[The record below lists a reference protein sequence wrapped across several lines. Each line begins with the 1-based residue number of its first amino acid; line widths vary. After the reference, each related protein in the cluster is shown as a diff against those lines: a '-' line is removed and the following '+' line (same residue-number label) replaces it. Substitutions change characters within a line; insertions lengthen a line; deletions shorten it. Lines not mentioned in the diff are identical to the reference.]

1 MSISNAF
8 LGQKRIRPRKD
19 WGLFFLLLPFL
30 AYLILFKYIPLF
42 GWYLAFIDYKI
53 GVPIFQ
59 SKFVYFENFK
69 KLFMLPGFKRA
80 LTNTLIYS
88 TIGYS
93 LSLLP
98 AIFAI
103 LLNEVRNAFFK
114 KVVQTVTTIPHF
126 ISWVIVYG
134 LCYGLLA
141 KEGPINSALA
151 LFGTSQKL
159 LTDRNA
165 VYVFQTGVT
174 IWKTVGWNAIIYI
187 AAISAIDQELYEAAA
202 IDGAGYFKKAIHVT
216 IPGIMPTMIVLLLLG
231 ISHFLSNGMDQYL
244 VFSNSITSR
253 KLSTL
258 ELYTYTQGIGNYDY
272 SYATAVGI
280 CMSAVSISLL
290 FITNGLAKKVRGE
303 AIV

>member
-1 MSISNAF
+1 MSVNTRVSLRRKN
-8 LGQKRIRPRKD
+8 GKKKD
-19 WGLFFLLLPFL
+19 WALFFLLLPFVV
-30 AYLILFKYIPLF
+30 YLVLFRYIPLF
-42 GWYLAFIDYKI
+42 GWYIAFIDYKI

-59 SKFVYFENFK
+59 CEFVMFDNFE

-80 LTNTLIYS
+80 LRNTLIYS

-103 LLNEVRNAFFK
+103 LLNEVKNTLFK
-114 KVVQTVTTIPHF
+114 KTVQTVTTIPHF

-134 LCYGLLA
+134 LAYGLLS
-141 KEGPINSALA
+141 KEGPVNSVLSV
-151 LFGTSQKL
+151 FGTSQKL
-159 LTDRNA
+159 LTDRDK
-165 VYVFQTGVT
+165 VYVFQTGLS
-174 IWKTVGWNAIIYI
+174 IWKSIGWNSIIYI
-187 AAISAIDQELYEAAA
+187 AAISGIDQELYEAAA
-202 IDGAGYFKKAIHVT
+202 IDGAGYFRKALHVT
-216 IPGIMPTMIVLLLLG
+216 IPGILPTMIVLLLLG
-231 ISHFLSNGMDQYL
+231 IAQFLNNGMDQYL
-244 VFSNSITSR
+244 VFSNSITVR
-253 KLSTL
+253 KITTL

-290 FITNGLAKKVRGE
+290 FITNAFAKKVRGE